1 MHFEIP
7 DEVKD
12 AIVYLNGSFVPMD
25 EARVPV
31 LDRGFIFGDGVYE
44 VVPVYA
50 RRPFRIVEHLR
61 RLQYSLDQIKLRNPY
76 SEQEW
81 SRLMLELI
89 ARCPHDDQSLYLQVT
104 RGVAKRDHVFPKD
117 ALPTVFMMTNRLST
131 PTPEMV
137 ARGVPAI
144 TAVDNRWLRCDIK
157 STALLGNVLM
167 RQLAA
172 EAGANEAIMLR
183 DGRLTE
189 GSASN
194 VFVVVRG
201 TILTPPKSNLI
212 LPGTTYDVVLELAQQ
227 AGLAVEVREVSEAE
241 LRAADEVWVT
251 SATREVLA
259 VTTLD
264 SKPVGTG
271 APGAL
276 FRRMHQLFMEFK
288 GKLAGAAPAHA

>member
-7 DEVKD
+7 GDVKD
-12 AIVYLNGSFVPMD
+12 AIVFLNGSFVPMD

-44 VVPVYA
+44 VIPVYA
-50 RRPFRIVEHLR
+50 RRPFRIAEHLR

-76 SEQEW
+76 SEPEW
-81 SRLMLELI
+81 TRLVLELV

-157 STALLGNVLM
+157 SIALLGNVLM

-172 EAGANEAIMLR
+172 EAGANETIMLR
-183 DGRLTE
+183 DGQLTE

-194 VFVVVRG
+194 VFVVLAGV
-201 TILTPPKSNLI
+201 IVTPPKSNLI
-212 LPGTTYDVVLELAQQ
+212 LPGTTYDVVLELARESGMPLQQ
-227 AGLAVEVREVSEAE
+227 RPVSEAE
-241 LRAADEVWVT
+241 LRAADEIWLT

-259 VTTLD
+259 VTALD
-264 SKPVGTG
+264 GKPVGNG
-271 APGAL
+271 APGAV
-276 FRRMHQLFMEFK
+276 FRRMHQLFTGFK
-288 GKLAGAAPAHA
+288 AKLASAPAHA

>member
-7 DEVKD
+7 NDVKD

-44 VVPVYA
+44 VVPVYG
-50 RRPFRIVEHLR
+50 RHPFRIAEHLR

-81 SRLMLELI
+81 TRLILELV
-89 ARCPHDDQSLYLQVT
+89 ARCPHDEQSLYLQVT

-117 ALPTVFMMTNRLST
+117 AVPTVFMMTNRLST

-172 EAGANEAIMLR
+172 EAGANEAIMMR
-183 DGRLTE
+183 DGQLTE

-194 VFVVVRG
+194 VFVVARG
-201 TILTPPKSNLI
+201 VIVAPPKSNLI

-227 AGLAVEVREVSEAE
+227 AGMPVEVRQVSEAE
-241 LRAADEVWVT
+241 LRAADEIWVT

-259 VTTLD
+259 VTALD
-264 SKPVGTG
+264 GKPVGTG
-271 APGAL
+271 APGAV
-276 FRRMHQLFMEFK
+276 FRRMHQLFTEFK
-288 GKLAGAAPAHA
+288 VKLAGAAPAHA

>member
-1 MHFEIP
+1 
-7 DEVKD
+7 
-12 AIVYLNGSFVPMD
+12 VYG
-25 EARVPV
+25 RH
-31 LDRGFIFGDGVYE
+31 
-44 VVPVYA
+44 
-50 RRPFRIVEHLR
+50 PFRIAEHLR

-81 SRLMLELI
+81 TRLILELV

-104 RGVAKRDHVFPKD
+104 RGVAKRDHLFPKD
-117 ALPTVFMMTNRLST
+117 AVPTVFMMTNRLST

-183 DGRLTE
+183 DGQLTE

-201 TILTPPKSNLI
+201 VIVSPPKSNLI

-227 AGLAVEVREVSEAE
+227 AGMPVEVRQVSEAE
-241 LRAADEVWVT
+241 LRAADEIWVT

-259 VTTLD
+259 VTALD
-264 SKPVGTG
+264 GKPVGTG
-271 APGAL
+271 APGAV
-276 FRRMHQLFMEFK
+276 FRRMHQLFTEFK
-288 GKLAGAAPAHA
+288 AKLAGAAPAHA

>member
-7 DEVKD
+7 ADVKD
-12 AIVYLNGSFVPMD
+12 NIVFLNGSFVPMD
-25 EARVPV
+25 EARIPV

-44 VVPVYA
+44 VIPVYA
-50 RRPFRIVEHLR
+50 RQPFRIAEHLR
-61 RLQYSLDQIKLRNPY
+61 RLQYSLDQVRMRNPH
-76 SEQEW
+76 SEAEW
-81 SRLMLELI
+81 TRLILELI

-117 ALPTVFMMTNRLST
+117 AVPTVFMMTNRLST
-131 PTPEMV
+131 PSAEMV

-144 TAVDNRWLRCDIK
+144 TAADNRWLRCDIK

-172 EAGANEAIMLR
+172 DAGANETIMLR
-183 DGRLTE
+183 DGQLTE

-194 VFVVVRG
+194 VFVVMGG
-201 TILTPPKSNLI
+201 TIVTPPKSNLT

-227 AGLAVEVREVSEAE
+227 GGLKAEVRPVSEAE
-241 LRAADEVWVT
+241 LRVADEVWVT

-264 SKPVGTG
+264 GKPVGTG
-271 APGAL
+271 TPGAV
-276 FRRMHQLFMEFK
+276 FRRMHALFTEFK
-288 GKLAGAAPAHA
+288 SNLVAAAPRHA

>member
-7 DEVKD
+7 NDVKD

-50 RRPFRIVEHLR
+50 RRAFRIAEHLR

-81 SRLMLELI
+81 TRLILELV

-117 ALPTVFMMTNRLST
+117 AVPTVFMMTNRLST

-183 DGRLTE
+183 DGQLTE

-201 TILTPPKSNLI
+201 VIVSPPKSNLI

-227 AGLAVEVREVSEAE
+227 AGMPVEVRQVSEAE
-241 LRAADEVWVT
+241 LRAADEIWVT

-259 VTTLD
+259 VTALD
-264 SKPVGTG
+264 GKPVGTG
-271 APGAL
+271 RPGAV
-276 FRRMHQLFMEFK
+276 FRRMHQLFTEFK
-288 GKLAGAAPAHA
+288 AKLAGAAPAHA

>member
-7 DEVKD
+7 NDVKD

-44 VVPVYA
+44 VVPVYG
-50 RRPFRIVEHLR
+50 RHPFRIAEHLR

-81 SRLMLELI
+81 TRLILELV

-117 ALPTVFMMTNRLST
+117 AVPTVFMMTNRLST

-183 DGRLTE
+183 DGQLTE

-201 TILTPPKSNLI
+201 VIVSPPKSNLI

-227 AGLAVEVREVSEAE
+227 AGMPVEVRQVSEAE
-241 LRAADEVWVT
+241 LRAADEIWVT

-259 VTTLD
+259 VTALD
-264 SKPVGTG
+264 GKPVGTG
-271 APGAL
+271 APGAV
-276 FRRMHQLFMEFK
+276 FRRMHQLFTEFK
-288 GKLAGAAPAHA
+288 AKLAGAAPAHA

>member
-7 DEVKD
+7 NDVKD

-44 VVPVYA
+44 VVPVYG
-50 RRPFRIVEHLR
+50 RHPFRIAEHLR

-81 SRLMLELI
+81 TRLILELV

-104 RGVAKRDHVFPKD
+104 RGVAKRDHLFPKD
-117 ALPTVFMMTNRLST
+117 AVPTVFMMTNRLST

-183 DGRLTE
+183 DGQLTE

-201 TILTPPKSNLI
+201 VIVSPPKSNLI

-227 AGLAVEVREVSEAE
+227 AGMPVEVRQVSEAE
-241 LRAADEVWVT
+241 LRAADEIWVT

-259 VTTLD
+259 VTALD
-264 SKPVGTG
+264 GKPVGTG
-271 APGAL
+271 APGAV
-276 FRRMHQLFMEFK
+276 FRRMHQLFTEFK
-288 GKLAGAAPAHA
+288 AKLADAAPAHA

>member
-7 DEVKD
+7 NDVKD

-44 VVPVYA
+44 VVPVYS
-50 RRPFRIVEHLR
+50 RHPFRIAEHLR

-81 SRLMLELI
+81 TRLILELV

-104 RGVAKRDHVFPKD
+104 RGVAKRDHLFPKD
-117 ALPTVFMMTNRLST
+117 AVPTVFMMTNRLST

-183 DGRLTE
+183 DGQLTE

-201 TILTPPKSNLI
+201 VIVSPPKSNLI

-227 AGLAVEVREVSEAE
+227 AGMPVEVRQVSEAE
-241 LRAADEVWVT
+241 LRAADEIWVT

-259 VTTLD
+259 VTALD
-264 SKPVGTG
+264 GKPVGTG
-271 APGAL
+271 APGAV
-276 FRRMHQLFMEFK
+276 FRRMHQLFTEFK
-288 GKLAGAAPAHA
+288 AKLAGAAPAHA

>member
-1 MHFEIP
+1 MHFDIP
-7 DEVKD
+7 ADVRD
-12 AIVYLNGSFVPMD
+12 AIVFLNGSFVPMD
-25 EARVPV
+25 EARIPV

-44 VVPVYA
+44 VVPVYG
-50 RRPFRIVEHLR
+50 RHPFRIAEHLH
-61 RLQYSLDQIKLRNPY
+61 RLQYSLDQIRLRNPY
-76 SEQEW
+76 SDQEW
-81 SRLMLELI
+81 TRLILELI
-89 ARCPHDDQSLYLQVT
+89 ARCPHDDQSLYMQVT

-117 ALPTVFMMTNRLST
+117 AVPTVFMMTNKLST
-131 PTPEMV
+131 PTADML

-172 EAGANEAIMLR
+172 EAGANETIMLR
-183 DGRLTE
+183 DGQLTE

-201 TILTPPKSNLI
+201 AIVTPPKSNLI

-227 AGLAVEVREVSEAE
+227 AGMPVEVRQVSEAE
-241 LRAADEVWVT
+241 LRAADEIWVT

-264 SKPVGTG
+264 GNPVGTG
-271 APGAL
+271 APGVVFMRMHAL
-276 FRRMHQLFMEFK
+276 FSQYK
-288 GKLAGAAPAHA
+288 AKLALAAPAHA

>member
-7 DEVKD
+7 ADVKD
-12 AIVYLNGSFVPMD
+12 NIVFLNGSFVPMD
-25 EARVPV
+25 EARIPV

-44 VVPVYA
+44 VIPVYA
-50 RRPFRIVEHLR
+50 RQPFRIAEHLR
-61 RLQYSLDQIKLRNPY
+61 RLQYSLDQVRMRNPH
-76 SEQEW
+76 SEAEW
-81 SRLMLELI
+81 TRLILELI

-117 ALPTVFMMTNRLST
+117 AVPTVFMMTNRLST
-131 PTPEMV
+131 PSAEMV

-144 TAVDNRWLRCDIK
+144 TAADNRWLRCDIK

-172 EAGANEAIMLR
+172 DAGANETIMLR
-183 DGRLTE
+183 DGQLTE

-194 VFVVVRG
+194 VFVVIGG
-201 TILTPPKSNLI
+201 TIVTPPKSNLT

-227 AGLAVEVREVSEAE
+227 GGLKAEARPVSEAE
-241 LRAADEVWVT
+241 LRAADEVWIT

-264 SKPVGTG
+264 GKPVGTG
-271 APGAL
+271 TPGAV
-276 FRRMHQLFMEFK
+276 FRRMHALFTEFK
-288 GKLAGAAPAHA
+288 SNLAAAAPRHA

>member
-7 DEVKD
+7 NDVKD

-44 VVPVYA
+44 VVPVYG
-50 RRPFRIVEHLR
+50 RHPFRIAEHLR

-81 SRLMLELI
+81 TRLILELV

-104 RGVAKRDHVFPKD
+104 RGVAKRDHLFPKD
-117 ALPTVFMMTNRLST
+117 AVPTVFMMTNRLST

-183 DGRLTE
+183 DGQLTE

-201 TILTPPKSNLI
+201 VIVSPPKSNLI

-227 AGLAVEVREVSEAE
+227 AGMPVEVRQVSEAE
-241 LRAADEVWVT
+241 LRAADEIWVT

-259 VTTLD
+259 VTALD
-264 SKPVGTG
+264 GKPVGSG
-271 APGAL
+271 APGAV
-276 FRRMHQLFMEFK
+276 FRRMHQLFTEFK
-288 GKLAGAAPAHA
+288 AKLAGAAPAHA